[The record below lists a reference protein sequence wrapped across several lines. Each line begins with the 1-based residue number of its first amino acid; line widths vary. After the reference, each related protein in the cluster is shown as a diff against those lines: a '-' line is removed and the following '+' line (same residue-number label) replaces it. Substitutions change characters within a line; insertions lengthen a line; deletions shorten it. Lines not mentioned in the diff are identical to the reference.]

1 MHICRFHHHDHGLA
15 PALRENLE
23 AALYEYFV
31 SGEGEVGS
39 PEVPARLAELISDI
53 ARGCE
58 YRSFTAGVPELAEKV
73 AHEAVAWCD
82 QKWAEVAEEDPFAA
96 EEAELASFRAGAAAA
111 DAAGADTA
119 TAAAL
124 REQVRALWAR
134 YPAAAPTW
142 KTYVRAAAD
151 ADAGETAI
159 AAGDGEAG
167 GREAGGTA
175 GEGNKE
181 DVRSLRCTALTHR
194 VAATWNRRLSERRRH
209 YERAFL
215 KRALPPFIDKLNRD
229 VPLMARAAERVRDFF
244 GDSDRAWDLL
254 AGEWQQVDWQGLE
267 EAAGALGEE
276 PTVARLAE
284 LLGRSEHARQE
295 FTEESW
301 EEVTETRN
309 VDLEALG
316 RSEIEGINLGADV
329 ESITP
334 AERALLADPDTEL
347 VFSKRF
353 ADDELLSFDY
363 RSARE
368 VEHTARTVK
377 VRSRKRPLERGPIIA
392 CVDTSGSMTGRPER
406 IAKAMTLALARI
418 AAHGRRN
425 CYVIAFS
432 TGIRTFELGD
442 LTAVPELASFLT
454 HSFHGGTDL
463 RPALE
468 ETLRQLE
475 TEQYRRAD
483 VIVVSDFRV
492 PKLLERQTK
501 RISTAQA
508 ELGALFHSLTVADG
522 PPVDPL
528 HIFDFHWHYDTS
540 TRDGGITA
548 LAEV

>member
-31 SGEGEVGS
+31 SEEAEVGS

-96 EEAELASFRAGAAAA
+96 EEAELASFRAGAGAAGNAGPSATAVAAA
-111 DAAGADTA
+111 GTGGLGATPAAA
-119 TAAAL
+119 TADAL
-124 REQVRALWAR
+124 REQIRALWAR

-142 KTYVRAAAD
+142 ETYDRAAA
-151 ADAGETAI
+151 
-159 AAGDGEAG
+159 EAG
-167 GREAGGTA
+167 GAH
-175 GEGNKE
+175 ND
-181 DVRSLRCTALTHR
+181 DVRNLRCAALTHR
-194 VAATWNRRLSERRRH
+194 VAATWNRLLSERRRH

-244 GDSDRAWDLL
+244 GDSNRAWDLL
-254 AGEWQQVDWQGLE
+254 AGEWQEVDWQGLE
-267 EAAGALGEE
+267 EAAGALSDE

-418 AAHGRRN
+418 AAHGRRD

-463 RPALE
+463 RPALA
-468 ETLRQLE
+468 ETLEQLE

>member
-31 SGEGEVGS
+31 SEEGEVGS

-53 ARGCE
+53 SRGCE

-96 EEAELASFRAGAAAA
+96 EEAELASFRAAAVAAAGN
-111 DAAGADTA
+111 AGPGATADTA
-119 TAAAL
+119 TADAL
-124 REQVRALWAR
+124 REQIRALWAR
-134 YPAAAPTW
+134 YPAAAATW
-142 KTYVRAAAD
+142 ETYDRAAA
-151 ADAGETAI
+151 ATGGGAVGRGAGNSGT
-159 AAGDGEAG
+159 G
-167 GREAGGTA
+167 GAH
-175 GEGNKE
+175 NE
-181 DVRSLRCTALTHR
+181 DVRNLRCAALTHR
-194 VAATWNRRLSERRRH
+194 VAATWNRLLSERRRH

-244 GDSDRAWDLL
+244 GDSNRAWDLL

-284 LLGRSEHARQE
+284 LLGRSEHTRQE

-368 VEHTARTVK
+368 VEHTARTVT

-418 AAHGRRN
+418 AAHGRRD

-463 RPALE
+463 RPALA

>member
-1 MHICRFHHHDHGLA
+1 
-15 PALRENLE
+15 
-23 AALYEYFV
+23 
-31 SGEGEVGS
+31 
-39 PEVPARLAELISDI
+39 
-53 ARGCE
+53 
-58 YRSFTAGVPELAEKV
+58 
-73 AHEAVAWCD
+73 
-82 QKWAEVAEEDPFAA
+82 
-96 EEAELASFRAGAAAA
+96 
-111 DAAGADTA
+111 
-119 TAAAL
+119 
-124 REQVRALWAR
+124 
-134 YPAAAPTW
+134 
-142 KTYVRAAAD
+142 
-151 ADAGETAI
+151 
-159 AAGDGEAG
+159 
-167 GREAGGTA
+167 
-175 GEGNKE
+175 
-181 DVRSLRCTALTHR
+181 
-194 VAATWNRRLSERRRH
+194 
-209 YERAFL
+209 
-215 KRALPPFIDKLNRD
+215 
-229 VPLMARAAERVRDFF
+229 RVRDFF
-244 GDSDRAWDLL
+244 GDSNRTWDLL

-267 EAAGALGEE
+267 EAAAALGEE

-284 LLGRSEHARQE
+284 LLGRSEHAREE

-368 VEHTARTVK
+368 VEHTSRTVK

-418 AAHGRRN
+418 AAHGRRD

-475 TEQYRRAD
+475 TERYRRAD

>member
-1 MHICRFHHHDHGLA
+1 
-15 PALRENLE
+15 
-23 AALYEYFV
+23 
-31 SGEGEVGS
+31 
-39 PEVPARLAELISDI
+39 
-53 ARGCE
+53 
-58 YRSFTAGVPELAEKV
+58 
-73 AHEAVAWCD
+73 
-82 QKWAEVAEEDPFAA
+82 
-96 EEAELASFRAGAAAA
+96 
-111 DAAGADTA
+111 
-119 TAAAL
+119 
-124 REQVRALWAR
+124 
-134 YPAAAPTW
+134 
-142 KTYVRAAAD
+142 
-151 ADAGETAI
+151 
-159 AAGDGEAG
+159 
-167 GREAGGTA
+167 
-175 GEGNKE
+175 
-181 DVRSLRCTALTHR
+181 
-194 VAATWNRRLSERRRH
+194 
-209 YERAFL
+209 
-215 KRALPPFIDKLNRD
+215 
-229 VPLMARAAERVRDFF
+229 
-244 GDSDRAWDLL
+244 
-254 AGEWQQVDWQGLE
+254 
-267 EAAGALGEE
+267 
-276 PTVARLAE
+276 VARLAE

-301 EEVTETRN
+301 EEVSETRN

-316 RSEIEGINLGADV
+316 RSEIEGINLGANV

-363 RSARE
+363 RIARE
-368 VEHTARTVK
+368 VEHTARTVT
-377 VRSRKRPLERGPIIA
+377 VRSRRRPLERGPIIA

-463 RPALE
+463 RPALA
-468 ETLRQLE
+468 ETLRQLK

-528 HIFDFHWHYDTS
+528 HIFDYHWHYDTS

>member
-15 PALRENLE
+15 PALRESLE

-31 SGEGEVGS
+31 SEEGEVGS
-39 PEVPARLAELISDI
+39 PEVPARLAELITDI

-58 YRSFTAGVPELAEKV
+58 YHSFTAGVPELAEKV
-73 AHEAVAWCD
+73 SHEAVAWCD
-82 QKWAEVAEEDPFAA
+82 RKWAEVAEEDPFAA
-96 EEAELASFRAGAAAA
+96 EEAELASLRAGTAAA
-111 DAAGADTA
+111 DA

-124 REQVRALWAR
+124 RERVRDLWAR
-134 YPAAAPTW
+134 YPAAAATW
-142 KTYVRAAAD
+142 ETYDRAAV
-151 ADAGETAI
+151 
-159 AAGDGEAG
+159 EAG
-167 GREAGGTA
+167 G
-175 GEGNKE
+175 GENE
-181 DVRSLRCTALTHR
+181 DVQNLRCAALAHR
-194 VAATWNRRLSERRRH
+194 VAATWNRLLSERRRD

-215 KRALPPFIDKLNRD
+215 KHALPPFIDKLNRD
-229 VPLMARAAERVRDFF
+229 VPLMARATERVRNFF
-244 GDSDRAWDLL
+244 GDSNRAWDLL
-254 AGEWQQVDWQGLE
+254 AGDWQQVDWQGLE
-267 EAAGALGEE
+267 EAADALGEE

-295 FTEESW
+295 FTEETW

-316 RSEIEGINLGADV
+316 RSEIEGINLGSDV

-368 VEHTARTVK
+368 VEHTARAVK

-406 IAKAMTLALARI
+406 VAKAMTLALARI
-418 AAHGRRN
+418 AAHGRRD

-432 TGIRTFELGD
+432 TGIRSFDLGD

-475 TEQYRRAD
+475 TERYRRAD

-508 ELGALFHSLTVADG
+508 ELGVLFHSLTVADG

>member
-1 MHICRFHHHDHGLA
+1 MGRGGGGGSLRRGGGRARLVPGRLGGRGHGPRGPGRHRSGSRPAGHHRSRRER
-15 PALRENLE
+15 PALREQ
-23 AALYEYFV
+23 
-31 SGEGEVGS
+31 
-39 PEVPARLAELISDI
+39 I
-53 ARGCE
+53 
-58 YRSFTAGVPELAEKV
+58 RS
-73 AHEAVAWCD
+73 
-82 QKWAEVAEEDPFAA
+82 
-96 EEAELASFRAGAAAA
+96 
-111 DAAGADTA
+111 
-119 TAAAL
+119 
-124 REQVRALWAR
+124 LWAR
-134 YPAAAPTW
+134 YPAAAATW
-142 KTYVRAAAD
+142 ETYDRAAA
-151 ADAGETAI
+151 E
-159 AAGDGEAG
+159 AAAEAG
-167 GREAGGTA
+167 GEDAVEPAADEAH
-175 GEGNKE
+175 E
-181 DVRSLRCTALTHR
+181 DVRSLRFAALAHR
-194 VAATWNRRLSERRRH
+194 VAASWNRLLSERRSH

-215 KRALPPFIDKLNRD
+215 KRALPPFIDKLNRE
-229 VPLMARAAERVRDFF
+229 VPLMARTTERVRDFF
-244 GDSDRAWDLL
+244 GDSSRAWDLL
-254 AGEWQQVDWQGLE
+254 AGDWQQIDWQGLE
-267 EAAGALGEE
+267 EAADALAGE

-295 FTEESW
+295 FTEETW

-316 RSEIEGINLGADV
+316 RSEIEGINLGSEV

-406 IAKAMTLALARI
+406 IAKATTLALARV
-418 AAHGRRN
+418 AAHGARD
-425 CYVIAFS
+425 CYIIAFS
-432 TGIRTFELGD
+432 TGIRSFDLGD
-442 LTAVPELASFLT
+442 LTAVPELTSFLT

-475 TEQYRRAD
+475 TERYRRAD

-528 HIFDFHWHYDTS
+528 HIFDFHWHYDIS

-548 LAEV
+548 LADV